1 MQQKD
6 TADGP
11 ATPLPPLIEA
21 VISKPLA
28 GEAGQVALETAKGWQ
43 GTGKGEMVR

>member
-11 ATPLPPLIEA
+11 VTPLPLPTDAVVNEA
-21 VISKPLA
+21 LA
-28 GEAGQVALETAKGWQ
+28 GEAGQVFPETAKGWQ